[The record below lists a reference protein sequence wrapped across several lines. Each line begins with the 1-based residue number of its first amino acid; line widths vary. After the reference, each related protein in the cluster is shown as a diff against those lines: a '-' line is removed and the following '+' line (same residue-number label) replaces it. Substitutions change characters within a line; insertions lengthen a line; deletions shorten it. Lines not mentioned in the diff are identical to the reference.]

1 MAGVIRFANPTENK
15 IDITYNDQKTDEE
28 KITQALVEGGVAIEG
43 KQSRAPE
50 QPLYFY
56 K

>member
-1 MAGVIRFANPTENK
+1 MAGVIRFANPAENK
-15 IDITYNDQKTDEE
+15 IDITYNDEKTDEE
-28 KITQALVEGGVAIEG
+28 KITQALLDGGVAIEG

-50 QPLYFY
+50 PMFFY